1 MNFWPGS
8 GSQERASACGNADTV
23 DRSSRGD
30 MGCSVP
36 SLLVGSVVAATG
48 CEALCPDPGRVYS
61 EQSSRH
67 GSADAL
73 CLCLDDVC

>member
-1 MNFWPGS
+1 
-8 GSQERASACGNADTV
+8 
-23 DRSSRGD
+23 